1 MLMAVAKI
9 NLFIVII
16 AKMKLQLFLRRTKMN
31 RVIIELEFDDKPT
44 DADVYNYLNELMDND
59 CLGYEIKETEND

>member
-1 MLMAVAKI
+1 M
-9 NLFIVII
+9 
-16 AKMKLQLFLRRTKMN
+16 KMN

-59 CLGYEIKETEND
+59 CNNLGYEIKENEND